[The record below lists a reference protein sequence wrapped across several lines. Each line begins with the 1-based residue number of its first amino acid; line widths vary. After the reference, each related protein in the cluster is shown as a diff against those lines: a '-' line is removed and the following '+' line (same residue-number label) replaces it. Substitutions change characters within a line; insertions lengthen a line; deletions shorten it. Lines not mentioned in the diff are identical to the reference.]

1 MEWRSYIARYGT
13 HWLPGERWAR
23 WCFLALWALAAVLRF
38 WDLPHLAYT
47 HDELSALVRIYPT
60 LSETIGTGVVKLD
73 THPPGVQVFEWGWTK
88 LFSREE
94 ADVKL
99 PFILMGLTAML
110 LLYRFAMAWT
120 GAGTALF
127 LTALMAVLQYFVLYS
142 QLARPYAAGL
152 FTTALLADQL
162 TRYLALGQRK
172 ALVGA
177 GLAAVLSAY
186 THHFAL
192 MLATFMV
199 ISFLFLVRADQRK
212 AYLVMC
218 LGAALL
224 YLPNVSIFLKQL
236 DLGGLSEWLAPPT
249 KAWIPDHLWWVAHGS
264 TALAAI
270 LLVIVLVSTGLR
282 WRLGGAYGPA
292 RWFLPVWGLLPL
304 IIGLA
309 YSVWRAPVIQHSVLM
324 FSFPYLVLTFSA
336 GLRHLPR
343 WATLVMVGLLS
354 VVGVRTLV
362 TDRAHYDLLYHSKY
376 EVFVRK
382 GMEQVSAR
390 SPDSVA
396 VLIDAPDHMIR
407 FYLEQLHVAPDS
419 LPYVQLQDAYSDD
432 RLDSLLSTLSQ
443 SYLFLGWSN
452 GAPSE
457 RVARAQHHFPH
468 LIERHDLNEGQWVL
482 LARNRPGQEL
492 QDKRIVATADPL
504 TRTGNG
510 WDIATDL
517 AVHRLGPDSLAHW
530 DLSGR
535 EYGVV
540 LECLLDT
547 LVAHPQ
553 DLVEVVCEVRS
564 DRVASDI
571 GFVAQLLS
579 GDSTVFYRTGEVGN
593 MLSGGRSASLVVVT
607 RRSDAGS
614 VHGPIRLKTYIYNR
628 RKDPLHIRRVTVS
641 VRHHNTVQ
649 FGLVEPFE
657 RPWRYPIE

>member
-1 MEWRSYIARYGT
+1 MEWRSYIARYGPT
-13 HWLPGERWAR
+13 WLPGERWAR
-23 WCFLALWALAAVLRF
+23 WCFLAVWALAAVLRF

-60 LSETIGTGVVKLD
+60 LSETIGTGVAKLD
-73 THPPGVQVFEWGWTK
+73 THPPGVQVFEWAWTK
-88 LFSREE
+88 LFTREE

-99 PFILMGLTAML
+99 PFILMGLAAML

-127 LTALMAVLQYFVLYS
+127 LTVLMAVLQYFVLYS
-142 QLARPYAAGL
+142 QLARPYAFGL

-162 TRYLALGQRK
+162 TRYVAFGQRST
-172 ALVGA
+172 LVGA

-199 ISFLFLVRADQRK
+199 LTFLFLVRAEHRK
-212 AYLVMC
+212 AFLVMC
-218 LGAALL
+218 LLAITL
-224 YLPNVSIFLKQL
+224 YLPNLSIFMKQL
-236 DLGGLSEWLAPPT
+236 ELGGLAEWLAPPT
-249 KAWIPDHLWWVAHGS
+249 ASWIPDHLWWVAHGS
-264 TALAAI
+264 ATLAVV
-270 LLVIVLVSTGLR
+270 LLVILALSTGLR
-282 WRLGGAYGPA
+282 SRHGGAFGPA

-309 YSVWRAPVIQHSVLM
+309 YSTWRAPVIQHSVLL
-324 FSFPYLVLTFSA
+324 FSFPYLVLAFSA

-343 WATLVMVGLLS
+343 WATLVMVSIIGM
-354 VVGVRTLV
+354 VGVRTLV
-362 TDRAHYDLLYHSKY
+362 KDRAHYDLLYNSKY

-382 GMEQVSAR
+382 GLEHLNTR
-390 SPDSVA
+390 GKDSVA

-407 FYLEQLHVAPDS
+407 FYTEHLRIAPDS

-432 RLDSLLSTLSQ
+432 SLDAMLVAERHPVIFFGQ
-443 SYLFLGWSN
+443 SN

-457 RVARAQHHFPH
+457 RLARVQRHYPY
-468 LIERHDLNEGQWVL
+468 IVERHDLNEGQWLL
-482 LARNRPGQEL
+482 LARRRPHVVL
-492 QDKRIVATADPL
+492 PDRWVVAQADPEH
-504 TRTGNG
+504 RTGAN

-517 AVHRLGPDSLAHW
+517 PLRRVGPDSLLHW

-547 LVAHPQ
+547 LGLHPS
-553 DLVEVVCEVRS
+553 DLIEIEARVCS
-564 DRVASDI
+564 DSPVSNA
-571 GFVAQLLS
+571 GFVAHVLS
-579 GDSTVFYRTGEVGN
+579 GDSTVFYRVGEVGS
-593 MLSGGRSASLVVVT
+593 LLPGGRGASLLVAT
-607 RRSDAGS
+607 RLADAS
-614 VHGPIRLKTYIYNR
+614 TADRPLRLKTYYHGR
-628 RKDPLHIRRVTVS
+628 DRGALFIREIIVR

-649 FGLVEPFE
+649 FGMMQPFQ